1 MQTSAY
7 PCIYFNTIVVIPTA
21 TIHIYKL
28 NVHANPNI
36 RLAKKHLLDVLIYF
50 TFRLINNTNEQTRT
64 SAVKRVR
71 GSKKLFYPISLHTI

>member
-36 RLAKKHLLDVLIYF
+36 RLAKKTPFRRADLFHLQ
-50 TFRLINNTNEQTRT
+50 TN
-64 SAVKRVR
+64 K
-71 GSKKLFYPISLHTI
+71 